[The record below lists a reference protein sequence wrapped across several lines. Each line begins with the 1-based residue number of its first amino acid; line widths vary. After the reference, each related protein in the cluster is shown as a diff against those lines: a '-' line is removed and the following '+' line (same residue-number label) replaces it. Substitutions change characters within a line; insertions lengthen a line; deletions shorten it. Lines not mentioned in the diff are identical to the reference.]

1 MTMKNK
7 SSLTIPQAVKVYTGN
22 SFIANTLEASAV
34 FIGILCFTIVVGLTI
49 AAISKGFDIDAMKES
64 FINNRKNGDT
74 YVLDIYIGMFAS
86 LFPAL
91 MSLAGYTKD
100 YPGGKYFRTVQGEF
114 DTFRKFT
121 IGSYIAAFIEIAI
134 FFLFIVLSQIYRL
147 TTNGLTFVIS
157 MFIFC
162 LLCAPV
168 TRFTMTVRNIFLR
181 SMALAI
187 SCLLTT
193 GAGVMTPTL
202 APGVRAVILAAAAVL
217 TMVLTPIS
225 LKVYLKNYRQHLW
238 TE

>member
-1 MTMKNK
+1 MKNK
-7 SSLTIPQAVKVYTGN
+7 STLTISQAVKVYTGN
-22 SFIANTLEASAV
+22 SFIVNTLEASAV
-34 FIGILCFTIVVGLTI
+34 FVGVLCSVIVIGLLI

-74 YVLDIYIGMFAS
+74 YVFDIFIGIFAS
-86 LFPAL
+86 FFPAL
-91 MSLAGYTKD
+91 MSLAGYTND
-100 YPGGKYFRTVQGEF
+100 YPGGKYFRTVQGGF

-162 LLCAPV
+162 LLCTPV
-168 TRFTMTVRNIFLR
+168 TRFTMTIHNIYLR

-187 SCLLTT
+187 SFLLAT
-193 GAGVMTPTL
+193 GAGVITPAL
-202 APGVRAVILAAAAVL
+202 DPGVRAVILAAAVVF
-217 TMVLTPIS
+217 TIVLTPIS
-225 LKVYLKNYRQHLW
+225 LKVYLTNYRQHLW